1 VLLDDETPLTMDDF
15 EVEFDFEDELNADV
29 GQPTEA
35 PQSMPANAR
44 KNYRQ
49 VRREPEPPTNPKIFP
64 VSLRCRWCPL
74 DDERRGA
81 AAADAAP
88 RAWRCPCLAGGG
100 GDGEGSACDE

>member
-1 VLLDDETPLTMDDF
+1 MFSRQPNSLPFRGRHSFLHPRREEASRTTQTKRMDDF

-49 VRREPEPPTNPKIFP
+49 VRVKQRPINEP
-64 VSLRCRWCPL
+64 
-74 DDERRGA
+74 
-81 AAADAAP
+81 
-88 RAWRCPCLAGGG
+88 
-100 GDGEGSACDE
+100 

>member
-1 VLLDDETPLTMDDF
+1 MDDF

-49 VRREPEPPTNPKIFP
+49 VRVKQRPINEP
-64 VSLRCRWCPL
+64 
-74 DDERRGA
+74 
-81 AAADAAP
+81 
-88 RAWRCPCLAGGG
+88 
-100 GDGEGSACDE
+100 